1 MFSFLDK
8 EILDQ
13 IQSGKRTSPKIV
25 KLLRTEYTDILNKFK
40 LDIKGLIWHVKNK
53 EPLMIHWLIL

>member
-1 MFSFLDK
+1 MFSFLNK
-8 EILDQ
+8 EILDR

-25 KLLRTEYTDILNKFK
+25 KQLRTEYADILNKFK
-40 LDIKGLIWHVKNK
+40 LDVKGLIWHVKNK